1 VNLKKISD
9 VMNHPHRISSV
20 GLKWSF
26 SCNVRD
32 PARHVRDGHAMCPV
46 RIATLLIDVIGKLWR
61 FYEKIARI
69 LVPDASERLIEGAY
83 RLMIEIEE
91 YAVSHAQ

>member
-1 VNLKKISD
+1 
-9 VMNHPHRISSV
+9 
-20 GLKWSF
+20 
-26 SCNVRD
+26 
-32 PARHVRDGHAMCPV
+32 MCPV

-91 YAVSHAQ
+91 YAVGHAQ